1 MNFGL
6 SLIFLVLVLKGVLC
20 EVKLV
25 ESGGSFVQ
33 PGGSLQLSCAASGFT
48 FSTYT
53 MSWVRQTP
61 EKRLEWVAKISSGG
75 DTIYYLDIIKG
86 RFTISRDNVKNILYL
101 QMNSLKSEDT
111 ATYYCA
117 SGDDDAWFVY
127 WGQGT
132 LVTVSAESARNPTIY
147 PLTLPPALSSDPVI
161 IGCLIHDYFPSGTM
175 NVTWGKSG
183 KDITTVNFPPALA
196 SGGRY
201 TMSSQLTL
209 PAVECPEGESVN
221 FRAT

>member
-1 MNFGL
+1 
-6 SLIFLVLVLKGVLC
+6 
-20 EVKLV
+20 EVKLL
-25 ESGGSFVQ
+25 ESGGGLVQ
-33 PGGSLQLSCAASGFT
+33 PGGSLKLSCAASGFD
-48 FSTYT
+48 FSKYW
-53 MSWVRQTP
+53 MSWVRQAP
-61 EKRLEWVAKISSGG
+61 GKGLEWIGEIHPDSG
-75 DTIYYLDIIKG
+75 TINYTPSLKDKFI
-86 RFTISRDNVKNILYL
+86 ISRDNAKNSLYL
-101 QMNSLKSEDT
+101 QMSKVRSEDT
-111 ATYYCA
+111 ALYYCA
-117 SGDDDAWFVY
+117 RLHYYGYNAY

-201 TMSSQLTL
+201 TMSNQLTL
-209 PAVECPEGESVN
+209 PAVECPEGESVKCSVQHDSN
-221 FRAT
+221 PVQELDVNCSG